1 VRSNHSSS
9 SDHKKK
15 KKILFVDNEPDM
27 TALLKMALE
36 YAGFSID
43 VFNDPLLALENFKP
57 KLYDLVILDVMM
69 PKMDGL
75 ELYNQLKNVDP
86 SINGCFLTASSE
98 TYSEELR
105 KKKGRH
111 CELNKDLFLYMPL
124 PISKIVEEINKR
136 IK

>member
-1 VRSNHSSS
+1 
-9 SDHKKK
+9 
-15 KKILFVDNEPDM
+15 LFVDDEPDM
-27 TALLKMALE
+27 TTMLKMALE
-36 YAGFSID
+36 YAGFSVD

-98 TYSEELR
+98 TYSEEI
-105 KKKGRH
+105 KKGRH

-124 PISKIVEEINKR
+124 PISKIVEEINRR
-136 IK
+136 IQ

>member
-1 VRSNHSSS
+1 VRSNHSVSS
-9 SDHKKK
+9 NHKKK

-27 TALLKMALE
+27 TAMLKMALE
-36 YAGFSID
+36 YAGFSVD

-57 KLYDLVILDVMM
+57 NLYDLIVLDVMM

-75 ELYNQLKNVDP
+75 ELYDQLKNVVP

-105 KKKGRH
+105 KKKERH
-111 CELNKDLFLYMPL
+111 GELDKDLFLYMPL
-124 PISKIVEEINKR
+124 PIGKIIEEINRR